1 MLFLLIVIA
10 VVVFAWIR
18 HTRANRQRW
27 MARLH
32 LPGLWVCDG
41 EENSKEEKRT
51 LELTGGL
58 ASGTYRS
65 SDLGNGEWRL
75 SGHTLLLRGD
85 ATEELALD
93 LTVHDVGKISLER
106 KSGER
111 RVYNKRSGNVVPL
124 LRRQT

>member
-1 MLFLLIVIA
+1 MLFLLVVIA
-10 VVVFAWIR
+10 VLVFAWVR

-27 MARLH
+27 LARLH

-41 EENSKEEKRT
+41 EGNRMEETRT

-65 SDLGNGEWRL
+65 SDLGHGEWRL
-75 SGHTLLLRGD
+75 SGRTLLLHGE
-85 ATEELALD
+85 AAAELALD
-93 LTVHDVGKISLER
+93 LTFHDVGKISLER
-106 KSGER
+106 KPGEW
-111 RVYNKRSGNVVPL
+111 RVYHKRSGNVVPL